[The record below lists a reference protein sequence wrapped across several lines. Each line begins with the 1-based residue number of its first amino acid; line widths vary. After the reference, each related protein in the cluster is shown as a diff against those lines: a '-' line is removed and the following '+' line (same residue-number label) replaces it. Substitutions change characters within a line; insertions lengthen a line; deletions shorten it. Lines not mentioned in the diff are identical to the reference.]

1 MSNELF
7 VELNDEQQ
15 EIVSGGISLGS
26 FETNTDYSLDT
37 LNVGQFSSSGPGG
50 SWSYGYASAIDLDTS
65 GSTEIKNFVV

>member
-37 LNVGQFSSSGPGG
+37 LNVGQYSASGPNG
-50 SWSYGYASAIDLDTS
+50 SVAYGYASAIDLDTS